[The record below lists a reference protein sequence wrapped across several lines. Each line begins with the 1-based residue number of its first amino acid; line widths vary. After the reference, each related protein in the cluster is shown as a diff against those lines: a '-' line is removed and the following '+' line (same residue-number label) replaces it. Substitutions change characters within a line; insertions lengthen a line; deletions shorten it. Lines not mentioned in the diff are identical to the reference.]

1 MRGGTCL
8 QFPGLDIVLEGHEA
22 NAVIDAS
29 VVAGTARVC

>member
-8 QFPGLDIVLEGHEA
+8 QFPGLDMAPKGYEV

-29 VVAGTARVC
+29 SPR